1 MVDFGRSSMG
11 LQNTQYD
18 FLVLG
23 LGFGSNILLCLELDE
38 DEEMSS
44 FCHVLL
50 LPQLGAGSILVS
62 EKKYLLLS
70 SRSVILKKLTS
81 RSLLLD
87 LIIFLFHDKKSVF
100 LKI

>member
-1 MVDFGRSSMG
+1 MVDLGRSSMG

-23 LGFGSNILLCLELDE
+23 LGFGSNMILCLELDE

-50 LPQLGAGSILVS
+50 LPQLGAGDINICFGEEISGCSVVS
-62 EKKYLLLS
+62 QS
-70 SRSVILKKLTS
+70 
-81 RSLLLD
+81 
-87 LIIFLFHDKKSVF
+87 FLNN
-100 LKI
+100 